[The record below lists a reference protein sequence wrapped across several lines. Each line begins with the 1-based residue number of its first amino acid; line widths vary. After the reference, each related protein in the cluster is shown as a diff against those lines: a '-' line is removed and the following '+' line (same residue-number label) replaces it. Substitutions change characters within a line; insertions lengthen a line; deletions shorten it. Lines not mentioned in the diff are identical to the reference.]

1 MAIAQ
6 LPSETPPSHY
16 IVPTDCAVDLMCNYK
31 SDQDPTKCGQFEMIF
46 SVDGDM
52 RTYHVAVVEHR
63 VMQIFGPDTKDF
75 DSVTEQI
82 VETIHRF
89 LSDRL

>member
-6 LPSETPPSHY
+6 LPNETPPSHY
-16 IVPTDCAVDLMCNYK
+16 IVPTDCAVDIMCDYK
-31 SDQDPTKCGQFEMIF
+31 SDKDPTKCGEFQMVF

-52 RTYHVAVVEHR
+52 RIYNVAIVKNH
-63 VMQIFGPDTKDF
+63 VMQIYGTDTKDF
-75 DSVTEQI
+75 DSVTDQI
-82 VETIHRF
+82 VDTINRF